1 MRGRAGFYLAIAIWS
16 VVCVACI
23 CVKCKARVVDA
34 PAEENV
40 PVAVSESSGRIPGD
54 DVPAREHAWPSA
66 DWEDQQDFENEKIE
80 EALLA
85 KATKIDSCLVTH
97 YCVEQY
103 KHTCNAG
110 YPYLA
115 ANGHRP
121 IPYATCA
128 ADDIPLGATVLVMA
142 EDGTVAQTLR
152 CTDRFGGHQKNH
164 IDIAVTTH
172 DEANQRG
179 WYKAD
184 VYWLVED

>member
-1 MRGRAGFYLAIAIWS
+1 MRGRVGFYLALAMWAA
-16 VVCVACI
+16 VCVACMCI
-23 CVKCKARVVDA
+23 NCKSTVVDA
-34 PAEENV
+34 PAEE
-40 PVAVSESSGRIPGD
+40 VAPAVVSDPSGRIPGD
-54 DVPAREHAWPSA
+54 DVPARENAWA
-66 DWEDQQDFENEKIE
+66 DMIEQEDYENEKIE
-80 EALLA
+80 SALIE
-85 KATKIDSCLVTH
+85 KATKISGCLVTH

-103 KHTCNAG
+103 KHTCNGG

-115 ANGHRP
+115 ANGQRP
-121 IPYATCA
+121 IPYVTCA

-142 EDGTVAQTLR
+142 DDGTVAQTLR

-179 WYKAD
+179 WFKAD